1 MTNKI
6 LEHVEQAYLKKDVPQ
21 FDVGDTVDVHTRI
34 IEGEKERIQVFSGT
48 VIMKK
53 GRGINETFTVRRIV
67 NNEGV
72 ERIFP
77 LHSPFISK
85 VAVKRSGETRR
96 AKLFYL
102 RDRVGK
108 AVKLTERSAPRLR
121 PTAPPARS
129 PAARA
134 GRAARSPTL
143 PPSAN
148 SPAPT
153 RNCPQAAA
161 CVLASFFQATAKLVR
176 QCPRARCS
184 TNSASMS
191 RVCACSRAPRI
202 VSTTFSHP
210 TDAPSSSDIVV
221 RTR

>member
-1 MTNKI
+1 MTNRI
-6 LEHVEQAYLKKDVPQ
+6 IESVEQPHLKKEVPQ
-21 FDVGDTVDVHTRI
+21 FQVGDTVDVATRI

-85 VAVKRSGETRR
+85 VTVKRSGETRR

-108 AVKLTERSAPRLR
+108 STRLTEARKVKKDE
-121 PTAPPARS
+121 TAGGPE
-129 PAARA
+129 
-134 GRAARSPTL
+134 GRANATTNAANAQREL
-143 PPSAN
+143 AASA
-148 SPAPT
+148 T
-153 RNCPQAAA
+153 
-161 CVLASFFQATAKLVR
+161 
-176 QCPRARCS
+176 
-184 TNSASMS
+184 
-191 RVCACSRAPRI
+191 
-202 VSTTFSHP
+202 
-210 TDAPSSSDIVV
+210 
-221 RTR
+221 